1 MHIRDWPEH
10 ERPREKLFAR
20 GSAVLSDAELLA
32 IFLGSGMHGQTAVD
46 TGRELLLNRAGLR
59 GLLDLSAQ
67 EMAKLKGIGPARA
80 CALKAALELGH
91 RHLAD
96 RLARGEVMDSP
107 RLAGEYFAR
116 RLRAYP
122 HEVFACLLLDNRHH
136 VIAYEELFRGS
147 IDSAEVHPREVLK
160 LCLKHN
166 AAAIMLA
173 HNHPSG
179 HPQASAADRALT
191 QRLKQATALL
201 DIRLLDHFIIGDGPP
216 NSMAEQGLL

>member
-10 ERPREKLFAR
+10 ERPREKLLAH

-32 IFLGSGMHGQTAVD
+32 IFLGSGMRGQTAVD
-46 TGRELLLNRAGLR
+46 MGRELLQRHGGLR
-59 GLLDLSAQ
+59 GLLDLSAA
-67 EMAKLKGIGPARA
+67 EMANYKGLGPARA
-80 CALKAALELGH
+80 CALRAALELGH
-91 RHLAD
+91 RHLAH
-96 RLARGEVMDSP
+96 RLQRGEMLDSP

-122 HEVFACLLLDNRHH
+122 HEVFACMLLDNRHQL
-136 VIAYEELFRGS
+136 IAYEELFRGS
-147 IDSAEVHPREVLK
+147 LDSAEVHPREVIK

-166 AAAIMLA
+166 AAAILLA

-191 QRLKQATALL
+191 QRIKQATQLL
-201 DIRLLDHFIIGDGPP
+201 EIRLLDHFIIGDGPP
-216 NSMAEQGLL
+216 SSMAEQGLL

>member
-32 IFLGSGMHGQTAVD
+32 IFLGSGTRGQTAVD
-46 TGRELLLNRAGLR
+46 TGRALLLNHAGLR

-91 RHLAD
+91 RHLAH
-96 RLARGEVMDSP
+96 RLARGEVIDSP

-136 VIAYEELFRGS
+136 LIAYEELFRGS

-216 NSMAEQGLL
+216 SSMAEQGLL